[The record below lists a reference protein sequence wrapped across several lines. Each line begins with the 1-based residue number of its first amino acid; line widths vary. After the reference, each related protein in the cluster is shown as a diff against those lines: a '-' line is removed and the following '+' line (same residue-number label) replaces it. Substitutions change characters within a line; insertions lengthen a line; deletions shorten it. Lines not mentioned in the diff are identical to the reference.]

1 MEFKWCGLSDVTE
14 KGEWG
19 LLDVVYLGLGPMALE
34 YLGYKVSVYHAIYKL
49 QMKWIG

>member
-19 LLDVVYLGLGPMALE
+19 LLHVVYLGLGPDGVGILWLQSL
-34 YLGYKVSVYHAIYKL
+34 YVSCNPQAANEIVR
-49 QMKWIG
+49 